1 MEKSAIRSVA
11 WNARIAGYQISEQT
25 DQGTI
30 TTPVNG
36 ESSAWNEWLS
46 RMPSFAFHSRDG
58 RHFTAVK
65 ERRGHGG
72 AYWIAYR
79 SVAGTLKRKYL
90 GTPARITLAQLEQV
104 ALALSESKPQT
115 QALHSL
121 SPNDAPT
128 AVRPDGH
135 STPWPASLP
144 TTKFFLPTSSHALIA
159 RPRLLALLQQGL
171 QRKLT
176 LVSAPA
182 GFGKTTLVAA
192 WLRSLAEAL
201 PKHQPQ
207 VAWVGLESADND
219 PIRFWTA
226 VLTALEQRAPGS
238 GQHSLALLHA
248 QPTHPLAYVLTT
260 LINQLAQ
267 TQTPW
272 LVVLDDYQVISEPAI
287 HAQLSYLLEHQPPSV
302 HLILLSRT
310 DPPLSLPRLRARDQ
324 VLEVRTEHLRVTVE
338 GTMAFFQDVMGIEL
352 PEAAL
357 QEITTRTE
365 GWWVGLQLLGLS
377 LRYSADPVETLEEL
391 GGSQRYILDYLVEE
405 VLQQQPAAVQR
416 FLLQTSILEQLCAPL
431 CDAVTREPGSQHVLE
446 ELERDNV
453 FVVPL
458 DGHRRWY
465 RYHALFAEALHYQLE
480 QQHADEVDGLHVRAS
495 AWYAEQ
501 GNTCEAIQHALLAH
515 TWQLAADLI
524 EQGHVSLL
532 WNEGLGDAATLRQWL
547 SQFPEEVIRARPQLC
562 LAYAQ
567 VLHSAAPPATVEAWL
582 QAAEA
587 TLAASL
593 SQTTKDSQER
603 ADQQNLLGEIV
614 AWRARLGSEHG
625 QDAEAVLALC
635 QQALAL
641 LVPQNLAVRAEV
653 LWTQS
658 VSSFAAGEASAASQS
673 ALAAA
678 RLAQEADKTPAAIA
692 CLSAAAPSLMAC
704 GRLHEAWRVLERA
717 GRLGQQPSSLE
728 LVYAQQAE
736 LLREWNRLD
745 EALSLATRALEWGK
759 PRQTPTALVAEVLL
773 ARVAL
778 ARGDLEAA
786 RAAFQRS
793 EQIRENVEHPHGLDW
808 VSSGF
813 STVPQMQLW
822 LAQGAMS
829 VAAHWAEDVLAQ
841 QGSVSL
847 MRRQQEEVALI
858 RLLLAQARPTE
869 ALMCLM
875 PLVECAERQER
886 WGQVIELRLL
896 QAQAQLLLQ
905 QEQAA
910 LACLAQAVQ
919 LAAPEGYV
927 RLFVEEGPL
936 LKTLVSRLREQERGR
951 GPTPYLDTLLAAFPA
966 HEQARKPCVSQ
977 QKLGLLEPLSTRELD
992 VLQQMAAG
1000 ASNQEIAERLV
1011 ITVDT
1016 VKRHVGNILGKLQA
1030 NNRTQAAAL
1039 ARTLGLLADK
1049 AP

>member
-416 FLLQTSILEQLCAPL
+416 FLLQT
-431 CDAVTREPGSQHVLE
+431 
-446 ELERDNV
+446 
-453 FVVPL
+453 
-458 DGHRRWY
+458 
-465 RYHALFAEALHYQLE
+465 

-567 VLHSAAPPATVEAWL
+567 ALHSAAPPATVEAWL

-641 LVPQNLAVRAEV
+641 LAPQNLAVRAEV

-936 LKTLVSRLREQERGR
+936 LETLVSRLREQERGR

-1039 ARTLGLLADK
+1039 ARTLGLLADE